1 MEIALAAAKTL
12 NASNRWSELER
23 LARRGYEVDISVEEF
38 SVYLMRALIESGSPQ
53 RAIDHFAYVSTAL
66 SEQYGVTPSQEMQ
79 LMHAEALARLYGS
92 QLTKGELQEFLSEGA
107 AEGAYYC
114 DCGVFR
120 ELVRVNARSLT
131 RNGAESQLLILT
143 LQDVAVAEKAAVQ
156 MKRMEE
162 VVTRSLRTGDPF
174 TKLST
179 SRLLVLLPG
188 ASPENGRMIADRI
201 ANSFRRTYPRAGA
214 NFRYDLYDIASL
226 EII

>member
-1 MEIALAAAKTL
+1 MDLSI
-12 NASNRWSELER
+12 
-23 LARRGYEVDISVEEF
+23 EEF

-53 RAIDHFAYVSTAL
+53 RAIDHFTYASNAL
-66 SEQYGVTPSQEMQ
+66 TEQYGVSPSQEMQ

-107 AEGAYYC
+107 VEGAYYC

-120 ELVRVNARSLT
+120 ELVRVNARSLA
-131 RNGAESQLLILT
+131 RSAAESQLLIVT
-143 LQDVAVAEKAAVQ
+143 LQETDSAEKTAVQ
-156 MKRMEE
+156 MKRMED

-179 SRLLVLLPG
+179 ARLLILLPG

-201 ANSFRRTYPRAGA
+201 AACFRRSYPRVGA

-226 EII
+226 DII